1 MNIKETKAV
10 LFVDDTNVLTTAE
23 NRQIPQQ
30 KISSVVSELHSWFYE
45 NSIIL
50 NTKKT
55 IAMPFHTR

>member
-10 LFVDDTNVLTTAE
+10 LFADDTNVSATAE
-23 NRQIPQQ
+23 NQQILQQ
-30 KISSVVSELHSWFYE
+30 KISRVVNELHSWFYE
-45 NSIIL
+45 NSLIL